1 MAVNQLHFYS
11 DALGKYTRANIILPL
26 PKRAETSFEP
36 LPTLVLLHG
45 MGHDADCWLLRSNVE
60 RYACEAG
67 IAIILPEGELSCYEN
82 MAHGPNY
89 RDYIIQELPGRMR
102 SIFPLSHDRSKNFIA
117 GCSMGGCGALKL
129 GLAAPESFS
138 AIGCFSAGHKEYQ
151 PDSPRNRQM
160 LALAYGDR
168 LPEIEAQTERNALN
182 PDRPHLSVWHG
193 CGEEDILRENALL
206 TRSFLENAPAMDYH
220 FEMLPGK
227 HDWALW
233 DEMIRRFI
241 QSLRLETPE
250 VALL

>member
-45 MGHDADCWLLRSNVE
+45 MGHDADCWLHRSNAE

-129 GLAAPESFS
+129 GFHAPENWS
-138 AIGCFSAGHKEYQ
+138 AIGAFSAGHLEYR
-151 PDSPRNRQM
+151 PDAPKNREM
-160 LALAYGDR
+160 LENVYGSS
-168 LPEIEAQTERNALN
+168 LPEADAEIERHALGK
-182 PDRPHLSVWHG
+182 RPHLKIWHG
-193 CGEEDILRENALL
+193 CGDRDCLKETALQ
-206 TRSFLENAPAMDYH
+206 SKIFLEALPNADYH
-220 FEMLPGK
+220 FEMLPGS
-227 HDWALW
+227 HDWPLW
-233 DEMIRRFI
+233 DEMLRRFI
-241 QSLRLETPE
+241 ADLPLAKPE
-250 VALL
+250 VRLL